1 MRFKVIGVRGGK
13 VETLHLESPSKEVLE
28 QKLKT
33 MQIAV
38 IEISELGGY
47 PSGKRGKSLFFE
59 EEIAL
64 CFKQMAM
71 LLDSFMPLD
80 EILGYLKEVQSE
92 KMARLLEAVLGEL
105 RRGKSLSESFKAF
118 GSTLSIL
125 HQTLILVGE
134 KSGKLQEV
142 FAIIAQDMQERL
154 TYKKQVKKALFYPI
168 IVFISLIFAFVLGV
182 IFIIPEFKE
191 FFSENALH
199 LPLITRS
206 LLFLED
212 FLTHFGWLILVMLVC
227 GVVLF
232 RVMRARSV
240 KFKNTIDLV
249 LLKIPLIGKV
259 LLYGKNHKFL
269 EALYFLQTCGNDFK
283 NSLVVSA
290 KIFDNFILEQ
300 EILSV
305 LKALERGESFSTALH
320 HTSAFDAI
328 TLGLL
333 QSGEK
338 SGRLDSMFLAASKYY
353 KEKSEDLLGKILLYI
368 EPLCSL
374 LMASMVL
381 YLALGIFLPIWS
393 LQGGQMGF

>member
-13 VETLHLESPSKEVLE
+13 VETLHLESPSKEALK

-38 IEISELGGY
+38 IEIIELGGGQ
-47 PSGKRGKSLFFE
+47 SGKRGKSLFFE
-59 EEIAL
+59 EEVAL

-80 EILGYLKEVQSE
+80 EILGYLKEVQNE
-92 KMARLLEAVLGEL
+92 KMARLLETVLGEL
-105 RRGKSLSESFKAF
+105 RRGKRLSESFKAF
-118 GSTLSIL
+118 GNTLSIL

-154 TYKKQVKKALFYPI
+154 AYKKQVKKTLFYPI

-212 FLTHFGWLILVMLVC
+212 FFTHFGWLILAILVG

-232 RVMRARSV
+232 RA
-240 KFKNTIDLV
+240 
-249 LLKIPLIGKV
+249 
-259 LLYGKNHKFL
+259 
-269 EALYFLQTCGNDFK
+269 
-283 NSLVVSA
+283 
-290 KIFDNFILEQ
+290 
-300 EILSV
+300 
-305 LKALERGESFSTALH
+305 
-320 HTSAFDAI
+320 
-328 TLGLL
+328 
-333 QSGEK
+333 
-338 SGRLDSMFLAASKYY
+338 
-353 KEKSEDLLGKILLYI
+353 
-368 EPLCSL
+368 
-374 LMASMVL
+374 
-381 YLALGIFLPIWS
+381 
-393 LQGGQMGF
+393 